1 MKPATTNLHR
11 ISRTS
16 RQFIRLLQVLWL
28 LAPLVYA
35 AIWIFINDLFAPMQ
49 QELLPPYVRLP
60 LPASARV
67 LAFCVSL
74 LPLTL
79 FLYAVSTLIRLF
91 RLYEKGM
98 IFAADNVRCFR
109 LLSRVLISWCLVGLL
124 TDPLMS
130 IALTL
135 HHPAGE
141 RMLSITL
148 GSPDLTAL
156 LIGGILAVITRVMDE
171 ARTLKEEQDFTI

>member
-1 MKPATTNLHR
+1 MKTATTNLQR

-16 RQFIRLLQVLWL
+16 RQFIRLLQIL
-28 LAPLVYA
+28 LVVAPLVDG
-35 AIWIFINDLFAPMQ
+35 AIWIFMNDLFAPMQ
-49 QELLPPYVRLP
+49 QEMLPAFVRLP

-74 LPLTL
+74 LPLGL
-79 FLYAVSTLIRLF
+79 FLYAIATLIRLF
-91 RLYEKGM
+91 RLYENGM

-109 LLSRVLISWCLVGLL
+109 LLSRVLISWCLVGIL

-141 RMLSITL
+141 HILSIGL